1 MLNTY
6 ITFTAPGKAELFEKA
21 IDPPG
26 PGKVLVKTCYST
38 ISSGTERANLTGNP
52 NISIDPKSAGAPAVF
67 PRTVGYSSSGIVC
80 AVGENVHSVREGDLV
95 AVSWGIH
102 SRYQTVS
109 EANVHLLEKGNTL
122 RDGAL
127 GLIGTFPLA
136 AIRKCRLEIGESAI
150 VMGLGVLGLLAV
162 QLLRAAGAYPVIA
175 VDPVPEKREK
185 AHLLGA
191 DFTADPFAP
200 DFTEQIRAIVPNG
213 VRVAVEVT
221 GNGKALDQVLD
232 CMARFG
238 RVALLGCTRSSDFTI
253 DYYRKVHGP
262 GISLIGAHTNARP
275 QEESSPGMWT
285 TRDDLRTLLQ
295 LAANGR
301 IVLESMVEETHSPME
316 APEVFGRLAA
326 EKHFPIVQ
334 FDWTLLED

>member
-1 MLNTY
+1 MRNAC
-6 ITFTAPGKAELFEKA
+6 ITFTAPGKAELLEKT
-21 IDPPG
+21 IGQPG
-26 PGKVLVKTCYST
+26 AGQVLVRTSYST
-38 ISSGTERANLTGNP
+38 ISSGTERANLIGDT
-52 NISIDPKSAGAPAVF
+52 NISIVSKPTDAPAVF

-80 AVGENVHSVREGDLV
+80 AVGENVRSVKVGDRV

-109 EANVHLLEKGNTL
+109 EKNVHLLEEGNSFC
-122 RDGAL
+122 DGAL

-150 VMGLGVLGLLAV
+150 VMGLGVLGLTAV

-175 VDPVPEKREK
+175 VDPVPEKRAK
-185 AHLLGA
+185 ALAMGA
-191 DFTADPFAP
+191 DFAADPFAP
-200 DFTEQIRAIVPNG
+200 DFEAQIRAIVPGG
-213 VRVAVEVT
+213 VRVAIEVT
-221 GNGKALDQVLD
+221 GSGKALDQVLD

-275 QEESSPGMWT
+275 EVESSPGLWT
-285 TRDDLRTLLQ
+285 TRDDIRTLLQ

-301 IVLESMVEETHSPME
+301 ICLEGMVEETHSPAE

-326 EKHFPIVQ
+326 EKHFPVVQ
-334 FDWTLLED
+334 FDWNMLEE